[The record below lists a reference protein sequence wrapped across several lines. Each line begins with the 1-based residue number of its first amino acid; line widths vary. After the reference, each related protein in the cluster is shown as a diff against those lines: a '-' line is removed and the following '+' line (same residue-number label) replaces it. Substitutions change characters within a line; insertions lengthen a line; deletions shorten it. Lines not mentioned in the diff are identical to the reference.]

1 MSRFFYSIGK
11 TAYSKPWIFI
21 ASWLLILG
29 VIITAIVTNGVNT
42 SSETRIDGTAAQD
55 VLDELAEEYPA
66 ASGGQGSYLFEVPEG
81 EAIDDPANAQA
92 LAMAANEIYSL
103 EHVVNPMDM
112 LQDEEA
118 MAQLQGLQDMMSQ
131 LPASEVNHRPFIVQ
145 EMPVPGIQISED
157 GTVALFQF
165 QLTKTAEDLSETERE
180 ELADAANI
188 AQDNSS
194 ITVIPTGALQGVDIP
209 IGGTH
214 EIIGLAIA
222 AVILIVTLG
231 SLIAAGLPL
240 VVALIGV
247 GVGVGGTFALSSMFE
262 INSLTPV
269 LALMIGLAVG
279 IDYALFIV
287 NRQRKL
293 ITEQQLTAKEAAARA
308 VGTAGSAV
316 FFAGL
321 TVIIALSGLLVIG
334 ISFLSSMALVAALTV
349 LIDVLVA
356 LTLLPA
362 LLGLI
367 GERIVS
373 AKARNKAQKSKGSKQ
388 GFAGAWI
395 TSLLKMKWA
404 AILLVIVVLGTL
416 AVPVAQMNLGMPSGE
431 SANQDTAVR
440 QSYDVISDS
449 FGEGF
454 NGPLLVV
461 AKDQD
466 AAAVDPQEY
475 FQLLANISQLDGVAE
490 VSPGGFNEDGTIAII
505 SIIPENGPTDEATKQ
520 LVENLRTDAAATEN
534 TNAELG
540 VTGLTAINIDISEKL
555 AEVFPVYIAIIV
567 VLSLLILLVVF
578 RSILIPIKATAGFLL
593 SIMATFGATTAVF
606 QWGWLGSLFG
616 IDTGGPLL
624 SFIPIMVTGIL
635 YGLAMDYQVFL
646 VSSMREAYIHG
657 ENGDRAIVSGY
668 KTASK
673 VVVAAALIM
682 VSVFSGFI
690 FTDDIMIKQIGF
702 ALAFGILVDAF
713 LIRMIFVPAVMS
725 MFGDKIWWLP
735 KWLDKI
741 LPDLDI
747 EGEKLLHELNEKDK
761 DKAIRTNTGENSI

>member
-11 TAYSKPWIFI
+11 TAYSKPWLFI
-21 ASWLLILG
+21 AGWLLILG
-29 VIITAIVTNGVNT
+29 IIITAIVTNGVST

-66 ASGGQGSYLFEVPEG
+66 ASGGQGSYLFKVTEG

-92 LAMAANEIYSL
+92 LAMAINEIYEL
-103 EHVVNPMDM
+103 DHVVNPMDM
-112 LQDEEA
+112 MQDPEA
-118 MAQLQGLQDMMSQ
+118 MAQMQEMQGMLSQ
-131 LPASEVNHRPFIVQ
+131 LQTTEIAHRPLVIQ
-145 EMPVPGIQISED
+145 DMPVPGVQISED
-157 GTVALFQF
+157 GSVALFQF
-165 QLTKTAEDLSETERE
+165 QLTKTAEDLSEGERE
-180 ELADAANI
+180 ELADAAAI
-188 AQDNSS
+188 AEDGSS
-194 ITVIPTGALQGVDIP
+194 ITVIPTGTLQGVDIP

-214 EIIGLAIA
+214 EIVGLAIA
-222 AVILIVTLG
+222 GVILVVTLG

-240 VVALIGV
+240 MVALIGV

-269 LALMIGLAVG
+269 LGLMIGLAVG

-293 ITEQQLTAKEAAARA
+293 IIDQKLSAKEAAARA
-308 VGTAGSAV
+308 IGTAGSAV

-349 LIDVLVA
+349 FIDVLVA
-356 LTLLPA
+356 LTFLPA

-373 AKARNKAQKSKGSKQ
+373 VKTRNKEAAKNGSKASFAQ
-388 GFAGAWI
+388 GWI
-395 TSLLKMKWA
+395 TGILKMKWVA
-404 AILLVIVVLGTL
+404 VLLVIAILGTL
-416 AVPVAQMNLGMPSGE
+416 AIPVAQMNLGMPSGE
-431 SANQDTAVR
+431 SANEDTPTR
-440 QSYDVISDS
+440 QSYDIIADS
-449 FGEGF
+449 FGEGY

-475 FQLLANISQLDGVAE
+475 FQLLSNISQLDGIAE

-505 SIIPENGPTDEATKQ
+505 SIIPENGPTDEATKE
-520 LVENLRTDAAATEN
+520 LVETLRTDAATTEN
-534 TNAELG
+534 TNAEIG
-540 VTGLTAINIDISEKL
+540 VTGMTAINIDISEKL
-555 AEVFPVYIAIIV
+555 SEVFPIYIAIIV

-606 QWGWLGSLFG
+606 QWGWLGSIFG

-624 SFIPIMVTGIL
+624 SFIPILVTGIL

-646 VSSMREAYIHG
+646 VSSMREAYIHSEKG
-657 ENGDRAIVSGY
+657 NNAIVSGY

-725 MFGDKIWWLP
+725 MFGDKIWYLP

-747 EGEKLLHELNEKDK
+747 EGEKLLEQLNKEEK
-761 DKAIRTNTGENSI
+761 IRVKNTEEKTI

>member
-11 TAYSKPWIFI
+11 TAYSKPWLFI
-21 ASWLLILG
+21 AGWLLILG
-29 VIITAIVTNGVNT
+29 VIITAIVTNGVST

-66 ASGGQGSYLFEVPEG
+66 ASGGQGSYLFEASEG
-81 EAIDDPANAQA
+81 EAVDDPANAQA
-92 LAMAANEIYSL
+92 LAMAVNEIYEL
-103 EHVVNPMDM
+103 NHVVNPMDM
-112 LQDEEA
+112 LQDAEA
-118 MAQLQGLQDMMSQ
+118 MAQMQEMQGMLSQ
-131 LPASEVNHRPFIVQ
+131 LQTTEIAHRPLVIQ
-145 EMPVPGIQISED
+145 DMPVPGVQISED
-157 GTVALFQF
+157 GRVALFQF
-165 QLTKTAEDLSETERE
+165 QLTKTAEDLSEGERE
-180 ELADAANI
+180 ELADAAAI
-188 AQDNSS
+188 AEDNSS
-194 ITVIPTGALQGVDIP
+194 ISVIPTGTLQGVDIP

-222 AVILIVTLG
+222 GIILVVTLG

-247 GVGVGGTFALSSMFE
+247 GVGVGGTFALSNIFE

-287 NRQRKL
+287 NRQRNLIISQKL
-293 ITEQQLTAKEAAARA
+293 SSKEAAARA
-308 VGTAGSAV
+308 TGTAGSAV

-334 ISFLSSMALVAALTV
+334 ISFLSSMAIVAALTV

-373 AKARNKAQKSKGSKQ
+373 NKTRNKQQATTASKPSFAQG
-388 GFAGAWI
+388 WI
-395 TSLLKMKWA
+395 TGLLKAKWVA
-404 AILLVIVVLGTL
+404 VLLVIAVLGTL

-431 SANQDTAVR
+431 SANEDTPTR
-440 QSYDVISDS
+440 QSYDIIADS
-449 FGEGF
+449 FGEGY

-475 FQLLANISQLDGVAE
+475 FQLLSNISQFDGIAE

-505 SIIPENGPTDEATKQ
+505 SIIPENGPTDEATKE
-520 LVENLRTDAAATEN
+520 LVENLRTDAATTEN
-534 TNAELG
+534 TNAEIG
-540 VTGLTAINIDISEKL
+540 VTGMTAINIDISEKL
-555 AEVFPVYIAIIV
+555 AEVFPIYIAIIV

-606 QWGWLGSLFG
+606 QWGWLGSIFG

-657 ENGDRAIVSGY
+657 EKGDNAIVSGY

-735 KWLDKI
+735 KWLDKL

-747 EGEKLLHELNEKDK
+747 EGEKLLQELDKEEK
-761 DKAIRTNTGENSI
+761 IRVKNTEENPV

>member
-29 VIITAIVTNGVNT
+29 IIITAIVTNGVNT

-92 LAMAANEIYSL
+92 LAMAANEIYNL
-103 EHVVNPMDM
+103 DHVVNPMDM
-112 LQDEEA
+112 IQDEEA
-118 MAQLQGLQDMMSQ
+118 MAQMQAMQEMMSQ

-165 QLTKTAEDLSETERE
+165 QLTKTAEDLSEAERE

-222 AVILIVTLG
+222 AVILVVTLG

-287 NRQRKL
+287 NRQRNL
-293 ITEQQLTAKEAAARA
+293 ITEQSLTAKEAAARA

-373 AKARNKAQKSKGSKQ
+373 DKARNKQLTGKGSKQ
-388 GFAGAWI
+388 GFSGAWI
-395 TSLLKMKWA
+395 TGLLKMKWA

-431 SANQDTAVR
+431 SANQDTATR
-440 QSYDVISDS
+440 QSYDLISDS

-466 AAAVDPQEY
+466 AAAVNPQEY

-520 LVENLRTDAAATEN
+520 LVESLRTDAAATEN
-534 TNAELG
+534 TNKAIG

-555 AEVFPVYIAIIV
+555 AEVFPIYIAIIV

-657 ENGDRAIVSGY
+657 EKGDRAIVSGY

-702 ALAFGILVDAF
+702 ALAFGILIDAF
-713 LIRMIFVPAVMS
+713 LIRMVFVPAVMS
-725 MFGDKIWWLP
+725 LFGDKIWWLP

-761 DKAIRTNTGENSI
+761 ATRTKAVENSI

>member
-11 TAYSKPWIFI
+11 TAYSKPWLFI
-21 ASWLLILG
+21 AGWLLILG
-29 VIITAIVTNGVNT
+29 IIITAIAVNGVST

-81 EAIDDPANAQA
+81 QAIDDPANAQA
-92 LAMAANEIYSL
+92 LAMAVNEIYGL
-103 EHVVNPMDM
+103 DHVVNPMEM
-112 LQDEEA
+112 LQDPEA
-118 MAQLQGLQDMMSQ
+118 MAQMQELQGMLSQ
-131 LPASEVNHRPFIVQ
+131 LQTPEAAHRPLVIQ
-145 EMPVPGIQISED
+145 DMPVPGVQISED
-157 GTVALFQF
+157 GTIALFQF
-165 QLTKTAEDLSETERE
+165 QLTKTVEDLSETERE
-180 ELADAANI
+180 ELADAADI
-188 AQDNSS
+188 AEEGSS
-194 ITVIPTGALQGVDIP
+194 ITVIPTGTLQGVDIP

-222 AVILIVTLG
+222 GIILVVTLG

-247 GVGVGGTFALSSMFE
+247 GVGVGGTFALSNLFE

-287 NRQRKL
+287 NRQRNL
-293 ITEQQLTAKEAAARA
+293 IMSKNLTAKEAAARA
-308 VGTAGSAV
+308 TGTAGSAV

-334 ISFLSSMALVAALTV
+334 IGFLSSMALVAALTV

-373 AKARNKAQKSKGSKQ
+373 KKTRNKQQTAGSSKPSFAQG
-388 GFAGAWI
+388 WI
-395 TSLLKMKWA
+395 TGLLKAKWVA
-404 AILLVIVVLGTL
+404 VLLVIAILGTL
-416 AVPVAQMNLGMPSGE
+416 AVPVAQMNLGMPSGA
-431 SANQDTAVR
+431 SSNKDTPAR
-440 QSYDVISDS
+440 QSYDIISDS

-461 AKDQD
+461 AKDKD
-466 AAAVDPQEY
+466 ANPVDPQEY
-475 FQLLANISQLDGVAE
+475 FQLLSNISQQEAIAE
-490 VSPGGFNEDGTIAII
+490 VSPGGFSEDGTIAII
-505 SIIPENGPTDEATKQ
+505 SIIPKNGPTDEATKE
-520 LVENLRTDAAATEN
+520 LVEDLRTDAATTEN
-534 TNAELG
+534 TNTEIG

-555 AEVFPVYIAIIV
+555 AEVFPIYIAIIV
-567 VLSLLILLVVF
+567 VLSLVILLVVF

-606 QWGWLGSLFG
+606 QWGWLGSIFG

-657 ENGDRAIVSGY
+657 EKGNHAIVNGY

-747 EGEKLLHELNEKDK
+747 EGEKLLQELEQEEKAK
-761 DKAIRTNTGENSI
+761 TNTVQENLL

>member
-11 TAYSKPWIFI
+11 TAYSKPWLFI
-21 ASWLLILG
+21 AGWLLILG
-29 VIITAIVTNGVNT
+29 IIITAIVTNGVST

-66 ASGGQGSYLFEVPEG
+66 ASGGQGSYLFTVPEG
-81 EAIDDPANAQA
+81 EVIDAPANANA
-92 LAMAANEIYSL
+92 LAMAVNAIYEL
-103 EHVVNPMDM
+103 DHVVNPMDM
-112 LQDEEA
+112 LQDEQA
-118 MAQLQGLQDMMSQ
+118 MAQLQEMQGMLSQ
-131 LPASEVNHRPFIVQ
+131 LQTPEVTHRPFVIQ
-145 EMPVPGIQISED
+145 DMPVPGIQISED

-165 QLTKTAEDLSETERE
+165 QLTKTAEDLSEAERE
-180 ELADAANI
+180 ALADAANI
-188 AQDNSS
+188 AEDGSS
-194 ITVIPTGALQGVDIP
+194 IDVIPTGALQGVDIP

-222 AVILIVTLG
+222 GVILVVTLG

-247 GVGVGGTFALSSMFE
+247 GVGVGGTFALSTLFE

-287 NRQRKL
+287 NRQRNL
-293 ITEQQLTAKEAAARA
+293 IIEQQLPAKEAAARA
-308 VGTAGSAV
+308 IGTAGSAV

-349 LIDVLVA
+349 FIDVLVA

-373 AKARNKAQKSKGSKQ
+373 TKTRNKEHAKKGSKSSFAQ
-388 GFAGAWI
+388 GWI
-395 TSLLKMKWA
+395 TGLLKAKWIA
-404 AILLVIVVLGTL
+404 VLLVIAVLGTL
-416 AVPVAQMNLGMPSGE
+416 AVPVTQMNLGMPSGA
-431 SANQDTAVR
+431 SANKEMPAR
-440 QSYDVISDS
+440 QSYDIISDS
-449 FGEGF
+449 FGEGY

-461 AKDQD
+461 AKDKD

-475 FQLLANISQLDGVAE
+475 FQLLTNISQLDGIAE
-490 VSPGGFNEDGTIAII
+490 VSPGGFSEDGTIAII
-505 SIIPENGPTDEATKQ
+505 SIIPENGPTDEATKA
-520 LVENLRTDAAATEN
+520 LVESLRTDAATTEN
-534 TNAELG
+534 TNAEIG

-555 AEVFPVYIAIIV
+555 AEVFPIYIAIIV
-567 VLSLLILLVVF
+567 VLSLLILLIVF

-606 QWGWLGSLFG
+606 QWGWFGSLFG

-657 ENGDRAIVSGY
+657 EKGDRAIVNGY

-725 MFGDKIWWLP
+725 MFGNKIWWLP
-735 KWLDKI
+735 KWLDKL

-747 EGEKLLHELNEKDK
+747 EGEKLLEQLDREEKMK
-761 DKAIRTNTGENSI
+761 VRKPENNPV